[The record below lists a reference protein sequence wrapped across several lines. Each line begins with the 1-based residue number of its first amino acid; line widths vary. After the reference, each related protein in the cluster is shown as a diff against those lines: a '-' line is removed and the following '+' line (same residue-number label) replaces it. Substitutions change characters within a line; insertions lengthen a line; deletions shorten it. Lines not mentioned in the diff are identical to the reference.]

1 MRLSRRR
8 FHQLMV
14 GSLGLLTL
22 PPARADLVEGQDWR
36 AISPPQPSDTPGKIE
51 VLEFF
56 SYGCPHCSHLSPLL
70 DPWAKQLP
78 ADVAFRR
85 VPVTFGRSAWANLA
99 RLYYALENTGDLE
112 RLNQS
117 VFDALHLEHARLYT
131 KPDIMDWVTAKG
143 LDAKKFAEVFE
154 SFDIQ
159 TQVSRSDY
167 LVSHYQIDGVPTIT
181 VAGKY
186 AVLAKATK
194 DQQDMLAIAD
204 QLIAKARTEGI

>member
-8 FHQLMV
+8 FNRLMV

-22 PPARADLVEGQDWR
+22 PPALADLVEGQDWR

-51 VLEFF
+51 ILEFF
-56 SYGCPHCSHLSPLL
+56 SYGCPHCSHLNPLL
-70 DPWAKQLP
+70 DPWARQLP
-78 ADVAFRR
+78 ADVTFRR
-85 VPVTFGRSAWANLA
+85 VPVTFGRTAWANLA
-99 RLYYALENTGDLE
+99 RLYYALESSGDLE

-117 VFDALHLEHARLYT
+117 VFDALHQEHARLYT
-131 KPDIMDWVTAKG
+131 KPDILDWVAAKG
-143 LDAKKFAEVFE
+143 VDTEKFGAVFD

-181 VAGKY
+181 VAGRY
-186 AVLAKATK
+186 AVLAKAAK
-194 DQQDMLAIAD
+194 NQQDMLTITD
-204 QLIAKARTEGI
+204 QLITKARTEVT

>member
-8 FHQLMV
+8 FHQLMI

-22 PPARADLVEGQDWR
+22 PHARADLVEGQDWR

-56 SYGCPHCSHLSPLL
+56 SYGCPHCSHLNPLI

-85 VPVTFGRSAWANLA
+85 VPVSFGRTAWANLA
-99 RLYYALENTGDLE
+99 RLYYALESTGDLE
-112 RLNQS
+112 RLNQA
-117 VFDALHLEHARLYT
+117 VFDALHQEHVRLYT
-131 KPDIMDWVTAKG
+131 KPDILDWVAAKG
-143 LDAKKFAEVFE
+143 VDAKKFGEVFD

-159 TQVSRSDY
+159 TQVSRSEY
-167 LVSHYQIDGVPTIT
+167 LVSHYQIDAVPTIT

-186 AVLAKATK
+186 AVLGKAVKGQSDLLT
-194 DQQDMLAIAD
+194 IAD
-204 QLIAKARTEGI
+204 QLIAKARTEGA